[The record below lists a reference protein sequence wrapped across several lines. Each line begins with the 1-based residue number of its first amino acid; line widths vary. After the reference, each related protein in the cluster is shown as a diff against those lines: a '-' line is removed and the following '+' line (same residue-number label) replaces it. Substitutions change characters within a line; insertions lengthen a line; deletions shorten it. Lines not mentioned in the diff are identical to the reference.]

1 MQPRVRLLTWLAVL
15 ASLALVAASCGSDD
29 DDATDDGASTT
40 AAAEGNGEDEGD
52 GEPAD
57 DASSDDEEAEGE
69 GAMDG
74 VGCDAVDLST
84 PPDEPVT
91 IRLGHGAGTEEP
103 LYLMQID
110 PEGVGSQYGG
120 TFYTL
125 ELTEFTPPDR
135 LAAYQAGD
143 LDGGTIS
150 TPQLFTAVGNGLN
163 IMAATSIAVV
173 SEGNGFVFPYAALED
188 SEYASGED
196 LTGATIGI
204 IAPNTATEYWAKSA
218 VAAAGLDPDRDVS
231 YVPVPVPNS
240 EQALRDGQVD
250 IQFFTA
256 AFWGPAQA
264 EGGVTEAFNALT
276 GPGFDHELLDMFFD
290 RDFVADN
297 PEAYCAWRADYV
309 AANAAFIAD
318 RASFGEVLIQEGY
331 DPAPA
336 PDIFAARPDAGRS
349 SDAAIDLAGVQKLID
364 NMRDISFLP
373 ADLEVTAD
381 NIVMEGFSLTK

>member
-1 MQPRVRLLTWLAVL
+1 MKPRDRLLTLLAVL
-15 ASLALVAASCGSDD
+15 AGFALVASACGSDD
-29 DDATDDGASTT
+29 ADESEDGATTT
-40 AAAEGNGEDEGD
+40 AADDSDGGEGD
-52 GEPAD
+52 GGQDEDAD
-57 DASSDDEEAEGE
+57 EGEGAEGE
-69 GAMDG
+69 GEDAMAGD
-74 VGCDAVDLST
+74 GCDAVDLST

-91 IRLGHGAGTEEP
+91 IRLGHGAGTEEQ
-103 LYLMQID
+103 LYLLSID
-110 PEGVGSQYGG
+110 PEGVGAQYGG
-120 TFYTL
+120 TFYNL

-173 SEGNGFVFPYAALED
+173 AEGNGFVFPYAALED
-188 SEYASGED
+188 SDYASGEN
-196 LTGATIGI
+196 LEGATIGI

-250 IQFFTA
+250 IQFFTS
-256 AFWGPAQA
+256 AFWGPAQGA
-264 EGGVTEAFNALT
+264 GGVTESFNALT

-290 RDFVADN
+290 RDFVSNN
-297 PEAYCAWRADYV
+297 PEAFCAWRADFV
-309 AANAAFIAD
+309 ASNAAFIAD
-318 RASFGEVLIQEGY
+318 RASFGQVLIDEGY
-331 DPAPA
+331 DPAPDA
-336 PDIFAARPDAGRS
+336 DIFANRPDAGRS
-349 SDAAIDLAGVQKLID
+349 ADAAIDLAGVQKLID

-373 ADLEVTAD
+373 EDLEVTAD
-381 NIVMEGFSLTK
+381 DIVMEGFSLTK